1 MHYRSNHQI
10 KCTYILSVKPCKDGW
25 PYTPTCVK
33 EGTKKNCE
41 FFFLIRTLPVLI
53 HLRRTQSAK
62 NSSLTV
68 RQWNLLITPLLST
81 LLILPSSMLCFALE
95 DMGPCLIYQTTKPWK
110 KLWER
115 FMRKGGLPLQF
126 AMDQL
131 VSGPSM
137 QPCFSKS
144 CWLNVVTTGTL
155 RQQQRS
161 PLLVTLASIWSAPAS
176 LSELILIGWIP
187 PRIWKTGV
195 IPDKWKGII
204 IFPFFHFWSLGPA
217 QICIKKI
224 QFSSSKIL
232 YTAGQL
238 VFGKISFAKTLSEW
252 YEIYQSINQF
262 YYYSKH
268 LKLSFSSMFGG

>member
-1 MHYRSNHQI
+1 M
-10 KCTYILSVKPCKDGW
+10 
-25 PYTPTCVK
+25 
-33 EGTKKNCE
+33 
-41 FFFLIRTLPVLI
+41 
-53 HLRRTQSAK
+53 
-62 NSSLTV
+62 
-68 RQWNLLITPLLST
+68 RQWNLLITPLRST
-81 LLILPSSMLCFALE
+81 LLILPSSMLCFVLE

-187 PRIWKTGV
+187 PRIWKTGE